1 MSYKILIVDDS
12 KLARMAAVKA
22 LNALRPGWTRI
33 EAASAEEALS
43 AMKTSAPDVALLDFN
58 MPGRDG
64 LDLAAE
70 LRRSN
75 PEMPVGVVSANHQQT
90 VVDRAL
96 AIGASFLPK
105 PLNEQVLA
113 GFIAVAEKRLAKDG
127 R

>member
-12 KLARMAAVKA
+12 KLARMAAAKA

-43 AMKTSAPDVALLDFN
+43 AMQISAPDIALLDFN

-70 LRRSN
+70 LRRSK
-75 PEMPVGVVSANHQQT
+75 PGMPVGVVSANHQQS
-90 VVDRAL
+90 VLDRTL

-105 PLNEQVLA
+105 PINEEVLG
-113 GFIAVAEKRLAKDG
+113 GFLLVAEKLLAKDG

>member
-12 KLARMAAVKA
+12 KLARMAVVKA

>member
-1 MSYKILIVDDS
+1 MPYKILIVDDS
-12 KLARMAAVKA
+12 KLARMAVVKA
-22 LNALRPGWTRI
+22 LNALRPDWTRI

-43 AMKTSAPDVALLDFN
+43 AMRTSAPDLALLDFN

-75 PEMPVGVVSANHQQT
+75 PEMPVGVVSANHQQS
-90 VVDRAL
+90 VLDRTL
-96 AIGASFLPK
+96 SIGASFLPK
-105 PLNEQVLA
+105 PLNEKVLA
-113 GFIAVAEKRLAKDG
+113 GFILVAEARLAKDG

>member
-12 KLARMAAVKA
+12 KLARMAAAKA

-43 AMKTSAPDVALLDFN
+43 AMEISAPDIALLDFN

-75 PEMPVGVVSANHQQT
+75 PAMPVGVVSANHQQA

-105 PLNEQVLA
+105 PLNEQLLA

>member
-12 KLARMAAVKA
+12 KLARMAVVKA

-105 PLNEQVLA
+105 PLNEQLLA

>member
-12 KLARMAAVKA
+12 KLARMAAAKA

-43 AMKTSAPDVALLDFN
+43 AMQMSAPDIALLDFN

-75 PEMPVGVVSANHQQT
+75 PGMPVGVVSANHQQS
-90 VVDRAL
+90 VLDRTL

-105 PLNEQVLA
+105 PINEEVLG
-113 GFIAVAEKRLAKDG
+113 GFLLVAEKLLAKDG

>member
-12 KLARMAAVKA
+12 KLARMAVVKA

-75 PEMPVGVVSANHQQT
+75 PAMPVGVVSANHQQA

-105 PLNEQVLA
+105 PLNEQLLA